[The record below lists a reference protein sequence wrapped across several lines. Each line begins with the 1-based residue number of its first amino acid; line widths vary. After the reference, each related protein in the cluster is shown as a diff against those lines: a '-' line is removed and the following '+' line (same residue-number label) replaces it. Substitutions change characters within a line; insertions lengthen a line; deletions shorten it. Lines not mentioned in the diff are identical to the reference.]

1 MVLDGEKL
9 IINPNY
15 LKGTS
20 ILVLPCRI
28 AAVSGLGRFVVMC
41 TSLERLPVKE
51 TIDNS
56 YHQYRDSSFYPSKHL
71 DLGL

>member
-28 AAVSGLGRFVVMC
+28 AAVSGLGRFVVMS

-51 TIDNS
+51 TINS
-56 YHQYRDSSFYPSKHL
+56 YHQYRDSSFYPCKHL